1 MDPKRYFVTAIG
13 TDSGKTI
20 VSSILV
26 EALKADYW
34 KPIQCGYP
42 RDTETV
48 QDLVLNKI
56 STFHDERYLLK
67 TPASP
72 HFAAQEENISI
83 SKNDFDLPLTDNH
96 LVVEGAGGIMVPF
109 NDHDYIIDIAFKL
122 DLEIILVANLYL
134 GSINHTLLSL
144 KYLEDQQLNVKGL
157 VFNGPTN
164 PSSEAIILKKCK
176 YPFLLKIDQQD
187 AINQNVIIKYAK
199 RLNEYGI

>member
-1 MDPKRYFVTAIG
+1 MGQKRYFVTAIG

-48 QDLVLNKI
+48 KDLVSNNI

-109 NDHDYIIDIAFKL
+109 NDHDYVIDIALKL

-144 KYLEDQQLNVKGL
+144 KYLEDQQLNVEGL